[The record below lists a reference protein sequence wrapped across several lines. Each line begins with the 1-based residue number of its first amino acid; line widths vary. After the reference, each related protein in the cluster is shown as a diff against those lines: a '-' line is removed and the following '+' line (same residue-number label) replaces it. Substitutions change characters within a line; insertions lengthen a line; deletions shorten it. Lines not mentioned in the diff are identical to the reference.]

1 MSQFR
6 LARISLILATLGLTI
21 APAVT
26 GLSSAYAADPAPA
39 PAAAPKPDTVRPEIY
54 KLIDPAQIKD
64 LMAAKNFAEVQSRLD
79 QADAMPNKTPYE
91 EFVLNRMR
99 VSLGSVSHNNAM
111 TIPALKAVIE
121 ANKLEPA
128 QQKEF
133 IKALGS
139 TYYAAADYDNA
150 ITWLLRY
157 QTESGDMVGARPT
170 LLRAYFFKGDYATAK
185 AEIEKDIDAAEKAGK
200 KPSAEDLQLLGNI
213 GTKGKDDAAYMQ
225 SIELTVKYY
234 PTDAY
239 WSHLLSKSQG
249 RSYYANRLTLDTRR
263 LQMVAVGKLEV
274 EDYTD
279 VAELA
284 LAGGFFTEAKKALDA
299 ADKAGL
305 LGKGDA
311 KDNAAQ
317 KKLRAQA
324 DKGAADDAKNIG
336 SGEAP
341 AMKSKDGIG
350 LVNLG
355 YAYVTMD
362 QFDKGLD
369 LMQKGIAKGVAK
381 NPEDAKLRL
390 GYAYALAG
398 RKEDAIKTLQAVN
411 PADGRGDLARYWIFW
426 INRDANAALPAA
438 E

>member
-6 LARISLILATLGLTI
+6 LARLSLILAAIGLTV
-21 APAVT
+21 APAMT

-39 PAAAPKPDTVRPEIY
+39 AAAKPDAVRPEIY
-54 KLIDPAQIKD
+54 KLLDPAQIRD
-64 LMAAKNFAEVQSRLD
+64 LMAAKNYTEIQNRLNQVD
-79 QADAMPNKTPYE
+79 AIADKSPYE
-91 EFVLNRMR
+91 TFVLNRNR
-99 VSLGSVSHNNAM
+99 VVLGSATKNNALM
-111 TIPALKAVIE
+111 IPALIAVIDTGR
-121 ANKLEPA
+121 LDPA
-128 QQKEF
+128 QQKDF
-133 IKALGS
+133 LRVLAG

-150 ITWLLRY
+150 IVWLLRY
-157 QTESGDMVGARPT
+157 QKDTGDMTGVRPT
-170 LLRAYFFKGDYATAK
+170 LLRSYFLKGDYATTKVEAL
-185 AEIEKDIDAAEKAGK
+185 KDIDAAQKAGK
-200 KPSAEDLQLLGNI
+200 KPSAETLQLLASVGI
-213 GTKGKDDAAYMQ
+213 KGKDDAAYLQ
-225 SIELTVKYY
+225 SVELSVQYY

-249 RSYYANRLTLDTRR
+249 KSYYAARLSLDTRR
-263 LQMVAVGKLEV
+263 LQMVAVKTLVV

-284 LAGGFFTEAKKALDA
+284 LQGGFYTEAKKAMDA

-311 KDNAAQ
+311 KEIAEQ
-317 KKLRAQA
+317 KKLRASA

-336 SGEAP
+336 AGEAP

-362 QFDKGLD
+362 QFDKGID
-369 LMQKGIAKGVAK
+369 LIQKGIAKGVAK

-390 GYAYALAG
+390 GEAYALAG
-398 RKEDAIKTLQAVN
+398 RKDDAIKTLQAVN
-411 PADGRGDLARYWIFW
+411 PADGRGDLARYWIYW
-426 INRDANAALPAA
+426 INRDTTTALPTA

>member
-6 LARISLILATLGLTI
+6 LARISLILAALGLTI

-39 PAAAPKPDTVRPEIY
+39 PAAAPKGDTVRPEVY

-64 LMAAKNFAEVQSRLD
+64 LMAAKNYTEVQSRID
-79 QADAMPNKTPYE
+79 QAAAIPNITPYE

-99 VSLGSVSHNNAM
+99 VSLGSNSKNNAI
-111 TIPALKAVIE
+111 TIPALKALLE
-121 ANKLEPA
+121 SGRLEPA

-133 IKALGS
+133 TRALGS
-139 TYYAAADYDNA
+139 TYYVASDYDNA

-157 QTESGDMVGARPT
+157 QTESGDLTGSRAM
-170 LLRAYFFKGDYATAK
+170 LLRAYFFKGDYATTK
-185 AEIEKDIDAAEKAGK
+185 AEIEKDISAAEASGK

-234 PTDAY
+234 PTDAF
-239 WSHLLSKSQG
+239 WSHMLSKSQG
-249 RSYYANRLTLDTRR
+249 RSNYSNRLTLDTRR
-263 LQMVAVGKLEV
+263 LQMVAVNKLEV
-274 EDYTD
+274 EDYID

-284 LAGGFFTEAKKALDA
+284 LAGGFYTEAKKAMDA

-336 SGEAP
+336 AGEAP
-341 AMKSKDGIG
+341 ALKSKDGIG

-369 LMQKGIAKGVAK
+369 LMQKGIAKGIAK

-398 RKEDAIKTLQAVN
+398 RKDDAIKALQAVN